1 MEPDK
6 SGKNRRHHV
15 HDGDVVLLLIRSPD
29 KTGYV
34 YSEPLSSSIEKG
46 ELTISSQ
53 PKSQQMSD
61 QDTGFINDF
70 ALFRIIHGSLPNDD
84 YKELELLD
92 ENKPEALLTFVYG
105 STVKLCHYVSGRYLT
120 VSNKKDV
127 NLESEDKGEMSLF
140 RIVPPHKEK
149 GWGKSL
155 MMNDGI
161 KLESI
166 LHKGTEIKFRHNPDE
181 ICYRPALGGDG
192 TVFSVEPY
200 SCMDKLSNPQTI
212 KRGSIVMLAGTK
224 IDGYLSATG
233 SLVSRKLPTESQDKG
248 TVSLR
253 RWRKGFF
260 NTQPFSGDTF
270 FQLEK
275 EKAEIFKGDDFALE
289 NKCRIKHLLTQ
300 QYISL
305 RNGKIVVQEGEGEV
319 FSIGAVDTRPKK
331 VLQFSDQVIFYNGTK
346 SDKQK
351 CLCFDV
357 EKEKVSD
364 IQLVLGEEKTLFK
377 LIKVD
382 NDTVADVYEVMGM
395 TLTLE
400 KFLTTEVMS
409 SRIIELMKGLQAS
422 FNCSLNKTRLAN
434 MLRTLKM
441 IDVLAVI
448 LSKINQ
454 SSQEKQDLCSSIC
467 TSLLLYVKNGS
478 LKSLHYLTQKKLL
491 LDVLLKLVGR
501 KCGAENVLI
510 TFFNGYPKA
519 DSSLLQGYLL
529 PLIQAVPRPDPSAQ
543 ESDEVNL
550 LSTLAFNVKWMNWEV
565 QEKTAEKVSEM
576 FDSCISA
583 QELIQFFKSNGRDI
597 EKSLSSANSSFST
610 FIKVDKNEKFQF
622 DSPASANSFDDVNQA
637 IKKLNEDDFKPK
649 TDYHA
654 VHIQALIAI
663 TFLIDFGVINN
674 CNKVVQILIAVLN
687 GKQPTDDHDSHH
699 DPVALKMKALAL
711 MSLKS
716 LLRWNVN
723 TSIKKLCQDFNCL
736 RKKCQTASLNDNI
749 DNSDGIELPEVVV
762 KCDRCPPPLMS
773 ELVGKSEL
781 RKELTGVVQYHLRG
795 YCSQNSI
802 FDIDKDVCK
811 QLCSSLIVLVNHDDA
826 ELRLRSIELLYS
838 IYSLEEMILA
848 ESAERAYFTY
858 EECEVHSSMKQLATM
873 TDKEQLLRQVFKRE
887 ITSQNLLSELKKL
900 SEACVSRED
909 KTEPN
914 IVNQEAAYSCGLF
927 DVLLDI
933 VLEPKVSSDDEVNEE
948 ILKSCFIVLQKIARK
963 NKRVQSKLFTS
974 LYDFLEVDTA
984 VSEMIHLLNEMF
996 SNNCKQLYKKLS
1008 LADISHIFHIALT
1021 SSNNEHYELTV
1032 TLRIIIE
1039 NTSLATPVQ
1048 EHIAQLIADYK
1059 THTLKQLLGN
1069 FKLEQLKDCASHN
1082 TTPHLLLNV
1091 TDLMASCATGEC
1103 QHAESISSQIYSI
1116 DELLSILT
1124 SKDIKNDDWKL
1135 PFIRVL
1141 TWTYLFTERDSASD
1155 CLNLASNNDFWE
1167 LLKDINPLIKKLLEQ
1182 IVTMDSKN
1190 QLKIMNKS
1198 YWNTYALAKENEEFN
1213 KEFADTCRKLLFV
1226 IEGVIPLL
1234 SGFCREMSVHSYKN
1248 QLKDEHINILTSLAE
1263 NLMKF
1268 MEKEYFTQS
1277 ILEQLECCNFL
1288 DNLHQLGICKEVESL
1303 SSDSNS
1309 MPHRNETECAVIN
1322 RNFQAFIM
1330 KYSKAYFSEE
1340 TSDDMQKSL
1349 SIPKEPSFE
1358 KLLEL
1363 FMDTNFSNGR
1373 SSQTPKI
1380 LTLIPILQ
1388 TLVQKQK
1395 ELGLHCLERTNLE
1408 KMTVKT
1414 LQLICGIVYKKISQ
1428 INSQRNA
1435 LKPDEFQK
1443 QCEIIVQPLQKILL
1457 CEENGFVMML
1467 LDLLQHPISDIT
1479 FQVLACFNVLLYPGN
1494 HEAQQKITI
1503 CINQHDQN
1511 FILCISQILTEAQLS
1526 LTDSKKLLHQPPQL
1540 QSLLSSTRL
1549 ASLTIMDSDVDDK
1562 IIPKDAGTAHS
1573 VDYRITMALDV
1584 LIWLCDGQQKT
1595 MQDALSGNKLNGSNI
1610 VCQVAF
1616 LLLAIVEDLNDA
1628 KIIIAQKAVQALI
1641 EMCAGSY
1648 SNQSIAC
1655 KGQAIVSINAILEA
1669 DFKFQDK
1676 KFQQLKC
1683 SSMELLEILLEEIDE
1698 RSPKLA
1704 HVIVKQLHVS
1714 HVLEGM
1720 LQSWKLFSKGKFIE
1734 ESRNSLFR
1742 AYHSLKRIA
1751 SYKNESINTLVEYEK
1766 NSLGTSKFK
1775 NLFGKSVKDAKRMW
1789 EHCESWSNSVEI
1801 NYKTQNDKVL
1811 TRAFFPYDPHNH
1823 LNEHDKKTILLHI
1836 KRGTPQEKLFDLLKW
1851 TDAIKSDKKAKKN
1864 LSSAF
1869 RWLFIFS
1876 TGRHFALFWLTLLM
1890 NLIVLFSL
1898 SAPITSNFASGVC
1911 EDNGLYNE
1919 TCNSTSPMYFQP
1931 IYSPEAPVGYYP
1943 LLYILGSIHALLS
1956 LWMAL
1961 QYFLKNR
1968 KNIRIEMLLITRFK
1982 YKLVKGLLRRKKL
1995 YQVVNRIHQLL
2006 CRGPI
2011 RNKRPKPAEY
2021 FQIFLFSFHPIYR
2034 ILFVL
2039 FSIAG
2044 LATHGYFYCGC
2055 LIYLFLRNDVMLY
2068 IVRALKRSAFQLITV
2083 FLLCVVIIYIYAVFS
2098 FALLQNYFS
2107 NTKDEFCNTLFEC
2120 FVTVSRLGLLT
2131 TLGTALDIRPSS
2143 DYQPNFSLLGIR
2155 AFYDIVFYIVV
2166 TTLGLNIVIAIL
2178 VDSFSDMR
2186 QENDE
2191 VENDNKTKCLICNI
2205 EKDKFERQNKSFQ
2218 KHHDEDHNVWNY
2230 IHYILYLDSL
2240 HANDYNAIEKY
2251 VSSQVANEPSPRS
2264 ITFFPLDKA
2273 KSLPNYQ
2280 V

>member
-275 EKAEIFKGDDFALE
+275 EKAEIFK
-289 NKCRIKHLLTQ
+289 
-300 QYISL
+300 
-305 RNGKIVVQEGEGEV
+305 VQEGEGEV

-364 IQLVLGEEKTLFK
+364 IQ
-377 LIKVD
+377 VD

-400 KFLTTEVMS
+400 
-409 SRIIELMKGLQAS
+409 
-422 FNCSLNKTRLAN
+422 
-434 MLRTLKM
+434 KM

-1116 DELLSILT
+1116 DELLSNI
-1124 SKDIKNDDWKL
+1124 
-1135 PFIRVL
+1135 F
-1141 TWTYLFTERDSASD
+1141 F
-1155 CLNLASNNDFWE
+1155 
-1167 LLKDINPLIKKLLEQ
+1167 LK
-1182 IVTMDSKN
+1182 
-1190 QLKIMNKS
+1190 
-1198 YWNTYALAKENEEFN
+1198 
-1213 KEFADTCRKLLFV
+1213 
-1226 IEGVIPLL
+1226 
-1234 SGFCREMSVHSYKN
+1234 
-1248 QLKDEHINILTSLAE
+1248 
-1263 NLMKF
+1263 KF

-1363 FMDTNFSNGR
+1363 FMDTNFR
-1373 SSQTPKI
+1373 
-1380 LTLIPILQ
+1380 

-1655 KGQAIVSINAILEA
+1655 K
-1669 DFKFQDK
+1669 
-1676 KFQQLKC
+1676 
-1683 SSMELLEILLEEIDE
+1683 
-1698 RSPKLA
+1698 
-1704 HVIVKQLHVS
+1704 
-1714 HVLEGM
+1714 
-1720 LQSWKLFSKGKFIE
+1720 
-1734 ESRNSLFR
+1734 
-1742 AYHSLKRIA
+1742 
-1751 SYKNESINTLVEYEK
+1751 VEYEK

-1898 SAPITSNFASGVC
+1898 SAPITS
-1911 EDNGLYNE
+1911 
-1919 TCNSTSPMYFQP
+1919 
-1931 IYSPEAPVGYYP
+1931 
-1943 LLYILGSIHALLS
+1943 
-1956 LWMAL
+1956 
-1961 QYFLKNR
+1961 K